1 VLNGQGEARYY
12 LHGYWDHHI
21 SIAPVIEEEGTIKR
35 TIRTDAPRRIWTAN
49 KNWYL
54 RWTNKLKH
62 FYPIHFFSS
71 AGPSMFNFTKFAIEM
86 NEPDEWVAPTDSRR
100 RPDQRLMEEGE
111 WDEANK
117 RKNQLEDKQRKRLRQ
132 AEAEVEKA
140 MNNGE
145 PFKRIKLFL
154 KNSALPRILG
164 QLILKKR
171 RRLPL

>member
-1 VLNGQGEARYY
+1 
-12 LHGYWDHHI
+12 
-21 SIAPVIEEEGTIKR
+21 
-35 TIRTDAPRRIWTAN
+35 
-49 KNWYL
+49 
-54 RWTNKLKH
+54 
-62 FYPIHFFSS
+62 
-71 AGPSMFNFTKFAIEM
+71 MFNFTKFAIEL

-145 PFKRIKLFL
+145 PFE
-154 KNSALPRILG
+154 G
-164 QLILKKR
+164 M
-171 RRLPL
+171 